1 MRRSVALFVRFLALV
16 LVSAPVL
23 AACTQPPRTAAE
35 ARARMTPLER
45 EAAKLQTARET
56 WARQK
61 PAAYTYTLR
70 RRCFDCPPQT
80 TQPVTITVRGGQATA
95 TLPGG
100 AAAPADPFA
109 RYGTVE
115 SLFAMADTAIAA
127 KPYRV
132 VGTYDA
138 TLGYPI
144 SLQVDERRTKAS
156 QPEDDQTAFF
166 VSDFR
171 RLP

>member
-1 MRRSVALFVRFLALV
+1 MRRSVALPVRLLAL
-16 LVSAPVL
+16 LLLAAPVL
-23 AACTQPPRTAAE
+23 AACSQTPRTAAE

-45 EAAKLQTARET
+45 EAAKLKTARET
-56 WARQK
+56 WERQK
-61 PAAYTYTLR
+61 PASYSYTLR
-70 RRCFDCPPQT
+70 RRCFDCPPQA
-80 TQPVTITVRGGQATA
+80 TQPVTVTVRGGQATVA
-95 TLPGG
+95 LPGG

-115 SLFAMADTAIAA
+115 SLFALADTAIAA

-132 VGTYDA
+132 IGTYDA
-138 TLGYPI
+138 ALGYPI
-144 SLQVDERRTKAS
+144 SLQVDEKRTRRDRE
-156 QPEDDQTAFF
+156 EDDQTAFF

>member
-1 MRRSVALFVRFLALV
+1 MRRSVALSVRLLAL
-16 LVSAPVL
+16 LLAAAPVL
-23 AACTQPPRTAAE
+23 AACTQAPRNAAE

-45 EAAKLQTARET
+45 EAAKLKTARET

-61 PAAYTYTLR
+61 PANYSYTLR

-80 TQPVTITVRGGQATA
+80 TQPVTVTVRNGQATVV
-95 TLPGG
+95 LPGG

-115 SLFAMADTAIAA
+115 ALFAMADTAIAA

-138 TLGYPI
+138 ALGYPI
-144 SLQVDERRTKAS
+144 SLQVDQRRTKPD